1 MKNTHSMKA
10 RSIPYLTG
18 QIFDGMS
25 SGLMMLALPWAMLS
39 EVDRGPFVAM
49 TALVCTI
56 ISFLTTPV
64 SSTIIDRYSR
74 KAILLATQ
82 AAKLTSALFILL
94 LFSVDLG
101 SVWLLAG
108 FQLVLWVVNDI
119 AWANH
124 SAFIQENYQKSEYPK
139 ISGHREITMH
149 STSLITGVLGIL
161 LLEHWT
167 MVQFSLLTS
176 LLFALAQ
183 LCFWR
188 TPYQRKVTGSEKRAF
203 SSQILESKS
212 VFMSSPRFFLFVL
225 LSCLG
230 YPMLTY
236 LARLVP
242 IYVSEIGISGTWFA
256 SWNMAFAIGGILMG
270 FSINWILKR
279 TAHEHAMT
287 SSVLMLSALLFL
299 ISYQLSPTVLIALTV
314 GIGFFNALN
323 RVARTNLLHVTIPMN
338 MRGRVDGGLK
348 LFSTSAQGI
357 SYVIIALLSSYNV
370 TNYGFLIAAI
380 VMLIAGLGMLSLS
393 RSQILSQSILS
404 Q

>member
-1 MKNTHSMKA
+1 MKA